1 VCVFYFVSLNWFVE
15 LADAASVGITAATV
29 AEKVAITVTKHV
41 TAMEE
46 LLFNHSRTQR
56 GVALGA
62 TASFGRRY
70 QALVTVAT

>member
-15 LADAASVGITAATV
+15 LADAASGGITAATV

-56 GVALGA
+56 GVALVA
-62 TASFGRRY
+62 TASLGRWY